1 MVKCFYCGTENS
13 ETDKFCRQ
21 CGNSLQSAVTGSK
34 PDADIELLSSH
45 LSPKFTIEKKIGKG
59 GMATVY
65 LGEQTALQRKI
76 VVKFLNKDISDDD
89 EIRERFILEAR
100 TPARLKH
107 PNIVEVIDVGL
118 CDDRPY
124 YIMEYA
130 SGGSVA
136 DKQKKYRDQGSMFP
150 LKEAA
155 ELITKVLD
163 ALHYC
168 HLNNLQSHRDIKPA
182 NIMYRANG
190 EPIIVDFG
198 IAKITD
204 SSITRTRMT
213 MGTANYMSPEQCQGR
228 KDIDGRSDVY
238 SVGIMLFELLTGEL
252 PFKGDSGLSI
262 MIKQVKEKMPSLAGK
277 MKSKSEKVDPDFSVL
292 GPELEAIIEKA
303 CAKSRKKRYQSAKE
317 FAEALAHLI
326 GSDIPNTLKQ
336 SPIHRSL
343 NWGLIVAMLL
353 LGLGIGGFLGYRMI
367 ILSPKVEI
375 GNNIIID
382 SDPPGAKVINTTTNI
397 EEGKTPFVA
406 TKDQPGIY
414 NYKLVLEGY
423 KEGVAEIQLSDLQKK
438 ESRKVKLEVEL
449 PSLID
454 VTDDNVI
461 PSDAKDS
468 KEAKDTVEVKD
479 TKETKDV
486 KDVKEVKEPVKDNGM
501 LSYGGLLWQTS
512 DIKQMNWYSAMS
524 YCRNLKM
531 RLPTRNEMRLTYNS
545 GIRRLMS
552 PCCEYWSSTPHEDDP
567 DSAYNIS
574 VKSYDTFFS
583 PKLNR
588 FYVRCV
594 ARP

>member
-1 MVKCFYCGTENS
+1 MIKCFYCGTENS

-21 CGNSLQSAVTGSK
+21 CGNGLQTAVTGVK

-45 LSPKFTIEKKIGKG
+45 LTPKFTIEKKIGKG

-76 VVKFLNKDISDDD
+76 VVKILNKDISDDE

-136 DKQKKYRDQGSMFP
+136 DKLKKYRDQGMMFP

-168 HLNNLQSHRDIKPA
+168 HINNLQSHRDIKPA
-182 NIMYRANG
+182 NIMYRSTG

-277 MKSKSEKVDPDFSVL
+277 LKAKPEKIDPDFSIL
-292 GPELEAIIEKA
+292 GPDLEAIIERA

-317 FAEALAHLI
+317 FAEALAGLV

-336 SPIHRSL
+336 SPIHHGL

-367 ILSPKVEI
+367 ILNPNKELGI
-375 GNNIIID
+375 NISID
-382 SDPPGAKVINTTTNI
+382 TDPLGAKVINTTTNI
-397 EEGKTPFVA
+397 EEGKTPFLV

-414 NYKLVLEGY
+414 NYKLLLEGY
-423 KEGVAEIQLSDLQKK
+423 KEGVAEIQLSDIQKK
-438 ESRKVKLEVEL
+438 ETRVVKLE
-449 PSLID
+449 PINDIID
-454 VTDDNVI
+454 LNNSVDNTAN
-461 PSDAKDS
+461 PKDAK
-468 KEAKDTVEVKD
+468 EAELKSVKD
-479 TKETKDV
+479 TSEEKEVV
-486 KDVKEVKEPVKDNGM
+486 KDTG
-501 LSYGGLLWQTS
+501 LITTGGLVWQTS
-512 DIKQMNWYSAMS
+512 DIKMMNWYSAITH
-524 YCRNLKM
+524 CRNLGM
-531 RLPTRNEMRLTYNS
+531 RLPSKNELKIAYNS
-545 GIRRLMS
+545 GVRRLAS

-574 VKSYDTFFS
+574 VKSFDTFYS
-583 PKLNR
+583 PKSNR

-594 ARP
+594 ARH